1 MPELLFPEKLYRIR
15 PFVVTL
21 FPQNIPT
28 LPKAGRLKYFFQK
41 LNKTNKRPHNF
52 RDSAR
57 LKYSF
62 YCTVRT
68 VENPKSGNN
77 AVRGNRFD
85 RSRDNRNAE
94 QGCNFSSKESGG
106 SVSELIAFD
115 REKRCGGGGG
125 ESPSNQSEKKL
136 NKMLPYAHFKMEIL
150 FLLKEILLPGEFCA
164 RSI

>member
-15 PFVVTL
+15 PFVTTL

-41 LNKTNKRPHNF
+41 LSKTNKRPHNF

-77 AVRGNRFD
+77 VVRGNRFD

-115 REKRCGGGGG
+115 REKR
-125 ESPSNQSEKKL
+125 
-136 NKMLPYAHFKMEIL
+136 
-150 FLLKEILLPGEFCA
+150 
-164 RSI
+164 